1 MMFRFRKAGTRIAA
15 TGALVTLVV
24 LALSAIVARTAIHRI
39 LLGSLDEEL
48 ETLSIAIASDLE
60 MRGVA
65 ELPHEALRAGME
77 SNTLVYRLE
86 HHAAVLFN
94 NRGVIAATGDLAR
107 HARLPDL
114 RALARPEE
122 KHGEK
127 PFTAPEPFTGQR
139 RLCRFRVAHLG
150 QNAAGT
156 TLVIFRSIETIS
168 RTLDLVDVALALF
181 VLAGFTATAVILAF
195 AMRRALHPVE
205 EVTAFAGRLTARDLS
220 QRVEVVAAGEEF
232 HRLADV
238 INALIERLQ
247 LSFDAQRRL
256 VSDVAHELKTPAA
269 VIAAEAQE
277 LARGHLS
284 PDEAREAQQT
294 IAHAASGLAREVDDL
309 LELARGDAAA
319 VQPSEG
325 IEFDV
330 DEAVDDAVAASSALA
345 RERGIALVRE
355 GRADC
360 RVAGSRAGV
369 ARAVANL
376 ILNAVRY
383 SPRGSRVRVTTRTL
397 EKACEIGVADS
408 GPGIPAAERARIFER
423 FVRLPGGR
431 RDHPEGSGLGLA
443 IVDQVVR
450 AHDGNVEVL
459 DSEEGGALF
468 RVRLPASSS
477 SDRRS

>member
-15 TGALVTLVV
+15 TGAVVTLVV
-24 LALSAIVARTAIHRI
+24 LALSAMVARTAIHRI

-60 MRGVA
+60 LRGVA

-94 NRGVIAATGDLAR
+94 DRGVIAATGDLAR

-114 RALARPEE
+114 RALARADE
-122 KHGEK
+122 KRDEK
-127 PFTAPEPFTGQR
+127 PFTAAEPFTGQH

-181 VLAGFTATAVILAF
+181 VLAGFAATAVILAF

-238 INALIERLQ
+238 VNALIERLQ

-294 IAHAASGLAREVDDL
+294 IALAASGLAREVDDL
-309 LELARGDAAA
+309 LELARGDAGTA
-319 VQPSEG
+319 QPAE
-325 IEFDV
+325 EFDV
-330 DEAVDDAVAASSALA
+330 DEAVDDAVATSSALA
-345 RERGIALVRE
+345 RERGIAIVRE

-376 ILNAVRY
+376 IVNAVRY
-383 SPRGSRVRVTTRTL
+383 SPRGSRVRVATRTL

-423 FVRLPGGR
+423 FVRLPTAR
-431 RDHPEGSGLGLA
+431 REHPEGSGLGLA

>member
-1 MMFRFRKAGTRIAA
+1 MIRFRKAGTRIAA
-15 TGALVTLVV
+15 TGAVVTLLV
-24 LALSAIVARTAIHRI
+24 LALSAIVARTAVHTI
-39 LLGSLDEEL
+39 LLGDLDEEL
-48 ETLSIAIASDLE
+48 ETLSVAIASDLE
-60 MRGVA
+60 LRGVA

-77 SNTLVYRLE
+77 SNTFVYRLE
-86 HHAAVLFN
+86 HHAAVLFDD
-94 NRGVIAATGDLAR
+94 RGIIAATGDLAR

-114 RALARPEE
+114 RSVA
-122 KHGEK
+122 HHDEK
-127 PFTAPEPFTGQR
+127 PFTIREPFTGQR

-168 RTLDLVDVALALF
+168 HTLDVVDAALALL
-181 VLAGFTATAVILAF
+181 VVAGFAASALVLMI
-195 AMRRALHPVE
+195 AMRRALQPVVD
-205 EVTAFAGRLTARDLS
+205 VTTFAGRVTARDLS
-220 QRVEVVAAGEEF
+220 QRVQVLAAGEEF

-238 INALIERLQ
+238 VNALLERLQ
-247 LSFDAQRRL
+247 LSFEAQRRL

-284 PDEAREAQQT
+284 ADEAREAQEA
-294 IAHAASGLAREVDDL
+294 IARAASGLAREVDDL

-319 VQPSEG
+319 VQPRE
-325 IEFDV
+325 ELDV
-330 DEAVDDAVAASSALA
+330 DEAVDEAIAAAAALA
-345 RERGIALVRE
+345 KERGIAIDRE

-360 RVAGSRAGV
+360 RVAGDRAAL

-383 SPRGSRVRVTTRTL
+383 SPRGSRVRVATRAV
-397 EKACEIGVADS
+397 EKACEISVADR

-423 FVRLPGGR
+423 FVRLPAAR
-431 RDHPEGSGLGLA
+431 REHPEGSGLGLA

-450 AHDGNVEVL
+450 AHAGMVEVL

-468 RVRLPASSS
+468 RVRLPMAGVSPSSPG
-477 SDRRS
+477 